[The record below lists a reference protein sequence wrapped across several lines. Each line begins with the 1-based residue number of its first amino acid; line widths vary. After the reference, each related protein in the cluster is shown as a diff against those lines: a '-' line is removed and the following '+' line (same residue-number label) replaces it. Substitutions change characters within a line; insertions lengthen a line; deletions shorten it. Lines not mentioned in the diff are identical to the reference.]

1 MNWRSN
7 SGCKHRCLTVTGSQI
22 RIGRRSSLISMIPRT
37 ARSHLCHALSRE
49 RAQYANFDDLISFTQ
64 VTFAMVSRLTLL
76 AAV

>member
-1 MNWRSN
+1 
-7 SGCKHRCLTVTGSQI
+7 
-22 RIGRRSSLISMIPRT
+22 MIPRT

-76 AAV
+76 AAVLGADIGVVAYVTADGSVV